1 MHSLHPMLRISG
13 VCILC
18 SCLLFSSYSYMISEE
33 IVETW
38 PYFPR
43 FHALYAGRPN
53 VTPIAIT
60 TGIGPNGPRT
70 QWVQRPDDYIH
81 PDLLA
86 LSNIPT
92 TPAPAATQPGALTAS
107 RSFGSDQTNLYEPA
121 TPSPTTSYPPLASQ
135 QPISAS
141 PISATPV
148 SATPA
153 SRPPK
158 PSTASRQTVIKHK
171 IVQMVPKKRTLADS
185 ILDISKYVA
194 L

>member
-1 MHSLHPMLRISG
+1 MFL
-13 VCILC
+13 
-18 SCLLFSSYSYMISEE
+18 EE

-92 TPAPAATQPGALTAS
+92 TPAPAQYFTLPHLS
-107 RSFGSDQTNLYEPA
+107 YW
-121 TPSPTTSYPPLASQ
+121 TPIGLLRVQ
-135 QPISAS
+135 
-141 PISATPV
+141 V
-148 SATPA
+148 D
-153 SRPPK
+153 
-158 PSTASRQTVIKHK
+158 PSGV
-171 IVQMVPKKRTLADS
+171 
-185 ILDISKYVA
+185 
-194 L
+194 